1 MAELTG
7 TPAEPTDV
15 LDTTAAGGRIVR
27 GGALRAAGYVT
38 STLVALIGVALIT
51 RHLGVAEYGR
61 YQTILSLITIVGAV
75 TDAGMGTLGLREF
88 SQLTGPRRDELMRV
102 LLGMRLA
109 LTLAGVGIAVAI
121 TAAAGYD
128 ASLVVGAALAGVG
141 LLLTVL
147 QTTLSIPLGAALRNG
162 ALTGFDLLRQ
172 VLTVAGFA
180 ILVAAGSSVTWFLA
194 VPVPV
199 GIVVVAGTAMLVRRQ
214 VPLRP
219 SIRLREW
226 LALLRSAVAFA
237 LATAVGTIY
246 IYTAQILTAFMASD
260 RETGLFA
267 VSFRVFI
274 VAAAIP
280 GLLVTVAFPLLARA
294 ARDDRVRL
302 AYAVQR
308 LFDATSLLGIGIA
321 LGVVV
326 GAPAVIAVMAGP
338 DYADASGALRIQS
351 LTMLASFALAPWGF
365 ALLSLHLH
373 RGLLIA
379 NALAFAVSAAA
390 VTSLAA
396 SAGSKGAA
404 AGTVLGE
411 MTLAVGYAIVLTR
424 HAPAMRP
431 QLVVPLKG
439 LLAAAPPLALML
451 VLPAVPATILALAA
465 YALALVALRIV
476 PAEIWEIVPWRR

>member
-7 TPAEPTDV
+7 APAEPTDI
-15 LDTTAAGGRIVR
+15 LDTTAAGGRIIR

-51 RHLGVAEYGR
+51 RYLGVDQYGR

-88 SQLTGPRRDELMRV
+88 SQLTGARRDELMRV

-109 LTLAGVGIAVAI
+109 LTLVGAGVAVAI
-121 TAAAGYD
+121 VIAAGY
-128 ASLVVGAALAGVG
+128 STQLVVGAALAGVG
-141 LLLTVL
+141 LLFTVL
-147 QTTLSIPLGAALRNG
+147 QTTLAIPLGAGLRNG
-162 ALTGFDLLRQ
+162 ALTAFDVLRQ

-180 ILVAAGSSVTWFLA
+180 VLVAAGAGVSLFLA

-199 GIVVVAGTAMLVRRQ
+199 GIVLLVATAVLVRRQ
-214 VPLRP
+214 VPLTP
-219 SIRLREW
+219 SINLRQW
-226 LALLRSAVAFA
+226 LALLHSAVAFA

-246 IYTAQILTAFMASD
+246 IYTAQLLTALVADD
-260 RETGLFA
+260 RQTGLFA

-274 VAAAIP
+274 VAATIP

-294 ARDDRVRL
+294 ARDDRARL

-308 LFDATSLLGIGIA
+308 LFEAMSLLGIGIA

-326 GAPAVIAVMAGP
+326 GAPAVISVMAGS
-338 DYADASGALRIQS
+338 DYGDATSALRIQA

-373 RGLLIA
+373 RGMLIV
-379 NALAFAVSAAA
+379 NAAAFSVSAVA
-390 VTSLAA
+390 VASLAA
-396 SAGSKGAA
+396 SAGADGGAV
-404 AGTVLGE
+404 GTVLGE

-424 HAPAMRP
+424 ANPVMRP
-431 QLVVPLKG
+431 KLRVPLKG
-439 LLAAAPPLALML
+439 LLGAAPPLAFLL
-451 VLPAVPATILALAA
+451 VLPAVPATVLALAV
-465 YALALVALRIV
+465 YALALIVMRAVPDELLAIV
-476 PAEIWEIVPWRR
+476 PGRR